1 MTFGDRIRAA
11 DRLQKSRLFKLIA
24 TAIVVLASVSGLVTY
39 SVLHKVEAPQVELEI
54 AEPEKTDTASSVAA
68 ETAATSTDSPR
79 VENKVPT
86 AEESNARV
94 AIRAINQILARKAE
108 TTHVVV
114 PVIGATLFAILVIW
128 LGLGLTYLGIAI
140 VLVGLFFVGRTFPAT
155 RSWVVFLGGAGALWA
170 IFVGLIAASRLL
182 LSAPHQVFS
191 IARNTLDQAVR
202 MKVSAVFVVL
212 LVILLAALPLLLDPK
227 DALRYRVQSF
237 LQYGTGVSYMI
248 IALLTVLFSV
258 YTVATEQR
266 DRVIWQ
272 TVTKPVAAW
281 QYVLGK
287 WLGVVT
293 LSAVL
298 LSVTGGAVFLFTEYL
313 RSQPAQGER
322 EAFRTEDGSVMS
334 PDRRILETQIL
345 TARVTVLPE
354 PPELDEKAINESV
367 EARIKAEQYNR
378 PDFGKDPA
386 DREGARADLVRSINI
401 EYRTIEPGRDR
412 VFAFTGLKAAK
423 DNNLPV
429 ILRFRPESGSN
440 RPDLQYT
447 LTFLFPANG
456 SSVIEKVALAQS
468 HTIALSPSVINDEGV
483 LIVSIVNGD
492 FYNRIPNPGITY
504 FSVDA
509 LEVSYAAGSYRLNF
523 FRVFAVLWLKTAFVA
538 MAGVSAATFLSFS
551 VATLTALGFFLVAES
566 ARFIT
571 QALENWNITD
581 NKGNDIFFF
590 WVIDRI
596 ATGVSAPFRFY
607 SDLRPSQRLVEGILM
622 PWSSIAT
629 GGMLLLLLI
638 VVLFVFG
645 SLIFRSRE
653 LAIYSGN

>member
-1 MTFGDRIRAA
+1 MTFGERIRAV

-24 TAIVVLASVSGLVTY
+24 TAVVVLACISGLVTY
-39 SVLHKVEAPQVELEI
+39 SVLHKLDA
-54 AEPEKTDTASSVAA
+54 
-68 ETAATSTDSPR
+68 PR
-79 VENKVPT
+79 VELAPSEAGKPGVPEATPSQAAADSKQGPVVDNKVPS
-86 AEESNARV
+86 AEESNAQV
-94 AIRAINQILARKAE
+94 AVRAINSILARQAD
-108 TTHVVV
+108 TTQVIV
-114 PVIGATLFAILVIW
+114 PVLGATLFAVLVIW
-128 LGLGLTYLGIAI
+128 LGLGLSYLGIA
-140 VLVGLFFVGRTFPAT
+140 VALVGLYFVGKALPGT
-155 RSWVVFLGGAGALWA
+155 RSWVIFLVGAGALWA
-170 IFVGLIAASRLL
+170 IFIGLIATGRLL

-227 DALRYRVQSF
+227 DTLRYRVQNF
-237 LQYGTGVSYMI
+237 LQYGTGLSYTI
-248 IALLTVLFSV
+248 IAVLTVLFSV

-287 WLGVVT
+287 WLGVVM

-298 LSVTGGAVFLFTEYL
+298 LSVTGGAVYLFTEYL

-322 EAFRTEDGSVMS
+322 KAFVTEDGSVMS
-334 PDRRILETQIL
+334 ADRRILETQVL

-354 PPELDEKAINESV
+354 PPALDEKAINESV
-367 EARIKAEQYNR
+367 EARIKAEQHNR

-386 DREGARADLVRSINI
+386 DREGATADLIRAINI

-412 VFAFTGLKAAK
+412 IFAFSGLKTAK
-423 DNNLPV
+423 DNDLPV

-440 RPDLQYT
+440 RPDLQYI

-456 SSVIEKVALAQS
+456 SSVVEKVALAQS
-468 HTIALSPSVINDEGV
+468 HTIALSPGVINDEGV
-483 LIVSIVNGD
+483 MIVSIVNGD
-492 FYNRIPNPGITY
+492 FFNRVPNPGITY

-509 LEVSYAAGSYRLNF
+509 LEVSYAAGSYRMNF
-523 FRVFAVLWLKTAFVA
+523 VRVFAVLWLKTAFVA
-538 MAGVSAATFLSFS
+538 MAGVCAATFLSFS
-551 VATLTALGFFLVAES
+551 VATLTAFGVFLVAES

-571 QALENWNITD
+571 GALENWNITD
-581 NKGNDIFFF
+581 NKGHDLLFF
-590 WVIDRI
+590 WIIDRI

-622 PWSSIAT
+622 PWSSVAT
-629 GGMLLLLLI
+629 GGLLLILLI
-638 VVLFVFG
+638 VVLFAVG

>member
-1 MTFGDRIRAA
+1 MNFGERMRAL

-24 TAIVVLASVSGLVTY
+24 TGVVILASISGLVTY
-39 SVLHKVEAPQVELEI
+39 SVMHSKVEAVRVEFEVDK
-54 AEPEKTDTASSVAA
+54 PEKDAAASA
-68 ETAATSTDSPR
+68 DSAGGSNKSPV
-79 VENKVPT
+79 VENQIPT
-86 AEESNARV
+86 AEETNAQMAV
-94 AIRAINQILARKAE
+94 KAINSILARRAE
-108 TTHVVV
+108 TTQVVV
-114 PVIGATLFAILVIW
+114 PVLGATVFALLVIW
-128 LGLGLTYLGIAI
+128 LGLGLSYLAIATA
-140 VLVGLFFVGRTFPAT
+140 LVGFFFVGRMFPSM
-155 RSWVVFLGGAGALWA
+155 RSWVIFFLGVGALWA
-170 IFVGLIAASRLL
+170 IFLALMAAARGL

-212 LVILLAALPLLLDPK
+212 LVLLLAALPLLLDSNQ
-227 DALRYRVQSF
+227 ALRYRVQSF
-237 LQYGTGVSYMI
+237 LQYGTGLSYTI
-248 IALLTVLFSV
+248 IAVLTVLFSV

-298 LSVTGGAVFLFTEYL
+298 LSVTGGAVYLFTEYL
-313 RSQPAQGER
+313 RSGPAQGES
-322 EAFRTEDGSVMS
+322 EAFVANDGSVIS
-334 PDRRILETQIL
+334 ADRRVLETQVL

-354 PPELDEKAINESV
+354 PPPLDEKAINESV
-367 EARIKAEQYNR
+367 EARIKAEQHNR
-378 PDFGKDPA
+378 PNFGSDPA
-386 DREGARADLVRSINI
+386 DREGATADLLRAINI

-412 VFAFTGLKAAK
+412 VFAFSGLERAK
-423 DNNLPV
+423 ELGVPI

-447 LTFLFPANG
+447 LTFLFAANN
-456 SSVIEKVALAQS
+456 SSVVEKVALAQS
-468 HTIALSPSVINDEGV
+468 HTIALSPGVINDQGM

-492 FYNRIPNPGITY
+492 FFNRVPNPSATY

-509 LEVSYAAGSYRLNF
+509 LEVSYSAGSYRVNF
-523 FRVFAVLWLKTAFVA
+523 FRVFAVLWLKTAFLA
-538 MAGVSAATFLSFS
+538 MAGVCAATFLSFS
-551 VATLTALGFFLVAES
+551 VATLTTFGIFLVAES

-571 QALENWNITD
+571 DALDNWNITD
-581 NKGNDIFFF
+581 NKGNNIPFF
-590 WVIDRI
+590 WVIERI
-596 ATGVSAPFRFY
+596 ATGVSTPFKFY
-607 SDLRPSQRLVEGILM
+607 ADLRPAERLVDGVLL
-622 PWSSIAT
+622 PWSSVAT
-629 GGMLLLLLI
+629 GGILLILLI
-638 VVLFVFG
+638 VVLFAVG

>member
-1 MTFGDRIRAA
+1 MNFGERMRAI

-24 TAIVVLASVSGLVTY
+24 TAVVIFATISGLVTY
-39 SVLHKVEAPQVELEI
+39 SVLHKVEAPRVEYEI
-54 AEPEKTDTASSVAA
+54 QEPPKAAASGDKAGDTAHGAKANPV
-68 ETAATSTDSPR
+68 
-79 VENKVPT
+79 VENRIPT
-86 AEESNARV
+86 AEESNAQMAV
-94 AIRAINQILARKAE
+94 RAINSILSRKAE
-108 TTHVVV
+108 TTHFII
-114 PVIGATLFAILVIW
+114 PVIGAACFAILVIW
-128 LGLGLTYLGIAI
+128 LGLGLSYLAI
-140 VLVGLFFVGRTFPAT
+140 LLGLLGVFFVGKFFPGM
-155 RSWVVFLGGAGALWA
+155 RSWVLFAIGAGALWA
-170 IFVGLIAASRLL
+170 IFLALMAAARVL

-212 LVILLAALPLLLDPK
+212 LVLLLAALPLLLDPNQ
-227 DALRYRVQSF
+227 ALRYRIQSF
-237 LQYGTGVSYMI
+237 LQYGTGMSYMI
-248 IALLTVLFSV
+248 IAVLTVLFSV

-298 LSVTGGAVFLFTEYL
+298 LSVTGGAVYLFTEYL
-313 RSQPAQGER
+313 RSGPAQGEK
-322 EAFRTEDGSVMS
+322 EAFLTTDGSVMS
-334 PDRRILETQIL
+334 ADRRVLETQVL

-354 PPELDEKAINESV
+354 PPVLDEKAINESV
-367 EARIKAEQYNR
+367 DARIKAEQHNR
-378 PDFGKDPA
+378 PNFGKDPA
-386 DREGARADLVRSINI
+386 DREGATNDLIRAINI
-401 EYRTIEPGRDR
+401 ESRTIEPGRDR
-412 VFAFTGLKAAK
+412 VFAFAGLGAAK
-423 DNNLPV
+423 ESGVPI

-468 HTIALSPSVINDEGV
+468 HTIALSPSVINDAGI

-492 FYNRIPNPGITY
+492 FYNRVPNPGVTY

-509 LEVSYAAGSYRLNF
+509 LEVSYSAGSYRVNF
-523 FRVFAVLWLKTAFVA
+523 FRVFAVLWLKTAFIA
-538 MAGVSAATFLSFS
+538 MAGVCAATFLSFS
-551 VATLTALGFFLVAES
+551 VATLTAFGIFLVAES

-571 QALENWNITD
+571 DALENWNITD
-581 NKGNDIFFF
+581 NKGNDLPFF
-590 WVIDRI
+590 WVIDKI
-596 ATGVSAPFRFY
+596 AAGVSTPFRFY
-607 SDLRPSQRLVEGILM
+607 ADLRPAQRLVEGILL
-622 PWSSIAT
+622 PWSSVAT
-629 GGMLLLLLI
+629 GGLLLI
-638 VVLFVFG
+638 LLIAILFVVG

-653 LAIYSGN
+653 LAMYSGN